1 MASLA
6 VRTPPATLTPTR
18 RPVTSAK
25 SRTAAS
31 ITSATWG
38 VAAGDTLP
46 VEVLMKSAPDSMASH
61 DARATLSSVDSSP
74 VSRITLRWAGP
85 DASRTA
91 RISSH
96 TCPYRP
102 ERNAPRSMTM
112 STSSA
117 PAATA
122 SATSASLTAS
132 EARPDGNAVATEA
145 TRTWR
150 PASSPWSKAPWS
162 KALRATGTRSGY
174 TQTAATGGTA
184 GSAGSGWR
192 AFAHSPRTLPGVSAP
207 SSVVRSIMR
216 IAASSAHSLASRLI
230 DLVARAAARSAA
242 PTWSTPGKPCR
253 IWRSAASEATMAD
266 QDPAGQ
272 DPADPGPADP
282 DPADPDPAGQG
293 RSASRRGPGPA
304 AY

>member
-6 VRTPPATLTPTR
+6 VRIPPATLTPTR
-18 RPVTSAK
+18 RPVASAK
-25 SRTAAS
+25 SRTAVS
-31 ITSATWG
+31 ITSATGG
-38 VAAGDTLP
+38 VAAGDTFP
-46 VEVLMKSAPDSMASH
+46 VDVLMKSAPDSMASH
-61 DARATLSSVDSSP
+61 EARATLSKVTSSP
-74 VSRITLRWAGP
+74 VSRITLRCAAP
-85 DASRTA
+85 HASRTA
-91 RISSH
+91 RISSL
-96 TCPYRP
+96 TCLYRP
-102 ERNAPRSMTM
+102 ARNAPRSMTM
-112 STSSA
+112 YTSSA

-150 PASSPWSKAPWS
+150 PASSPWSKAPWSKAPWS

-282 DPADPDPAGQG
+282 GPADPD
-293 RSASRRGPGPA
+293 SADPDP
-304 AY
+304 